1 MSAIWRQTASYPF
14 LSAFE
19 HLYVRRAADAGVS
32 LPAVM
37 ISVKWHEKAPDHD
50 DWLCDFKRSY
60 QCYRYTL
67 PDPTLYIY
75 FAIHRGVSVV
85 FEANQLL
92 SIWWRKNWHCEILA
106 YPYILCVLSKNGRET
121 PVSGIHVTCIHPDAR
136 CDSACEGSEVV
147 TLLSD
152 SETRH
157 YENYFYR
164 LASHEKLISNIRV
177 APRQARKWF
186 NWI

>member
-1 MSAIWRQTASYPF
+1 MCLKQKWERNAS
-14 LSAFE
+14 
-19 HLYVRRAADAGVS
+19 V
-32 LPAVM
+32 
-37 ISVKWHEKAPDHD
+37 WH
-50 DWLCDFKRSY
+50 
-60 QCYRYTL
+60 
-67 PDPTLYIY
+67 
-75 FAIHRGVSVV
+75 
-85 FEANQLL
+85 
-92 SIWWRKNWHCEILA
+92 
-106 YPYILCVLSKNGRET
+106 
-121 PVSGIHVTCIHPDAR
+121 TCIHPDAR

>member
-1 MSAIWRQTASYPF
+1 MMTDCATLNDLINVIATLCPTLLCISTSLYTGAH
-14 LSAFE
+14 LSALKHTRAVINLIEDKRTLLKKQHIQIFMCLKQKWE
-19 HLYVRRAADAGVS
+19 RNASVR
-32 LPAVM
+32 
-37 ISVKWHEKAPDHD
+37 H
-50 DWLCDFKRSY
+50 
-60 QCYRYTL
+60 
-67 PDPTLYIY
+67 
-75 FAIHRGVSVV
+75 
-85 FEANQLL
+85 
-92 SIWWRKNWHCEILA
+92 
-106 YPYILCVLSKNGRET
+106 
-121 PVSGIHVTCIHPDAR
+121 TCIHPDAR

-186 NWI
+186 NWIQFGIEYKYIPLQLFLQIF

>member
-75 FAIHRGVSVV
+75 FAIHRGVSVL
-85 FEANQLL
+85 FEAHQLL
-92 SIWWRKNWHCEILA
+92 YYLVEEKLTLRKISISRFVMCLKQKWERNASVYHTCYMYMYTPRCKMW
-106 YPYILCVLSKNGRET
+106 LCVRRIRGRN
-121 PVSGIHVTCIHPDAR
+121 
-136 CDSACEGSEVV
+136 
-147 TLLSD
+147 TLIWQWDKALW
-152 SETRH
+152 
-157 YENYFYR
+157 
-164 LASHEKLISNIRV
+164 KL
-177 APRQARKWF
+177 F
-186 NWI
+186 L